1 MKALPHVKIVFDITR
16 FLDPESSCPL
26 PKTSRWRT
34 NNTPHY
40 NWDDLTHQNDSLAD
54 SEEDEEEFYDS
65 FDEMD
70 HGEDEWSDTQGEID
84 STMDDTAVTNSDSN
98 AQFEKSG
105 APLYTG
111 SEITIA
117 QAIVL
122 ILSFSLRHSLTASA
136 VEDLL
141 KLLNVFLPSSNILPE
156 SLHLFRKIFHDP
168 SESLNVHL
176 FCNIC
181 QTYLPKNNMHCPEC
195 NEINDSKRILQKAI
209 FI

>member
-70 HGEDEWSDTQGEID
+70 HGEDI
-84 STMDDTAVTNSDSN
+84 
-98 AQFEKSG
+98 
-105 APLYTG
+105 
-111 SEITIA
+111 
-117 QAIVL
+117 
-122 ILSFSLRHSLTASA
+122 
-136 VEDLL
+136 
-141 KLLNVFLPSSNILPE
+141 
-156 SLHLFRKIFHDP
+156 
-168 SESLNVHL
+168 
-176 FCNIC
+176 
-181 QTYLPKNNMHCPEC
+181 
-195 NEINDSKRILQKAI
+195 
-209 FI
+209 